1 MEKLAQDLSRIVNSV
16 AVLDEIA
23 EKVASDNSSFTAQQ
37 STAAVADAVYEVI
50 CKEAS
55 AYPAATHL
63 ERVEGTIVKLSHGL
77 GKEPVDDTMR
87 LKLAA
92 AIAVDEALSGQ
103 LVDTRLPDT
112 EVQKIAETR
121 AYGREY
127 MVSLL
132 REVL

>member
-23 EKVASDNSSFTAQQ
+23 EKVASDNSSFSAQQ
-37 STAAVADAVYEVI
+37 SSAAIADAVYEVI

-55 AYPAATHL
+55 AYPADTHL
-63 ERVEGTIVKLSHGL
+63 ERVEGTIVKLSHDL

-92 AIAVDEALSGQ
+92 AISLDEVLSAQ
-103 LVDTRLPDT
+103 LVNTQLPNS

-132 REVL
+132 KEVL